1 MNDFLVGLGLV
12 LVIEGLLWALAP
24 GLAFRLLEIAA
35 TTPEQRLRTGG
46 AIAVAAGVLLIWLV
60 RRT

>member
-12 LVIEGLLWALAP
+12 FVIEGLIWALAP
-24 GLAFRLLEIAA
+24 RFGFRLLEFAA
-35 TTPEQRLRTGG
+35 STSEQRLRAGG

-60 RRT
+60 RG